1 MTEFP
6 DVLGGNGPG
15 PRLRAVK
22 YIAVLGQQGT
32 AGVIVGLSAV
42 IYAISY
48 GALLFSGP
56 LAAYVGYGITITL
69 ITAVVGGF
77 FGALSDEKRLFSG
90 PDSNTISVL
99 ASMLT
104 MMSAVMPGAVSL
116 EVAVATVTLTA
127 LFCAAAF
134 ALVVRARLPGLVR
147 YIPFAV
153 MAGFLASTGWLMSS
167 GALNIISG
175 MTLTLAGF
183 NSFLA
188 DPLQPQLA
196 FGVLVALVLLVLSPR
211 VSGAVLIPAVIG
223 LAAVGVN
230 LFLESGLCQ
239 AASCTRDAWMF
250 PKMHATQWLAPWD
263 IAWNTLD
270 VGVLIEN
277 LPAML
282 VVSFVALLTILL
294 SVASLELNFQ
304 KEFDLNK
311 TLKTH
316 AVLGGI
322 SALLGGFVAII
333 AIGRTTLNRQAGGG
347 AVSGVIASG
356 ICLTMLLGAGPVVA
370 LMPRPALGGLVLYLG
385 LTMLKQWLWDRRHTT
400 SRLEFVQIFVILTMV
415 ANYGFLIG
423 FAAGLLISCIVFVLT
438 YSRIPLA
445 DLATNL
451 SLFASS
457 VVRPEHEAETLRRHG
472 DKTVLYRLSGY
483 VFFGSASK
491 IDSVFQSL
499 RGDIEGV
506 VIDFTKVSGI
516 DSAAIGVFQRIL
528 RRYKLRPTKFY
539 FITSLD
545 NDTVLRRIGAG
556 YEHSARIAWF
566 PSLDHAVETA
576 EQNTIAAWAGGGG
589 EDTLFAFLGDA
600 DRTIFTSYCE
610 LRDVQ
615 RGGLLCAENDQA
627 EEMFFI
633 ESGSLEV
640 IKDAHGRS
648 PLRLAKLHKGAMV
661 GEIAFYTGEARTAS
675 IMAVADSSVY
685 VLSKTALVRLRETH
699 PAIGTAFDYMVV
711 CKVSRALARTN
722 KLLTMFR

>member
-1 MTEFP
+1 M
-6 DVLGGNGPG
+6 
-15 PRLRAVK
+15 K
-22 YIAVLGQQGT
+22 YIAVIGRQT
-32 AGVIVGLSAV
+32 SAGIIVGLSAV

-56 LAAYVGYGITITL
+56 LAPYVGFGITITL
-69 ITAVVGGF
+69 ITAVIGGF
-77 FGALSDEKRLFSG
+77 FGAVSDEKTLFSG
-90 PDSNTISVL
+90 PDSNTVSVL

-104 MMSAVMPGAVSL
+104 IMSAVALPGVHTL
-116 EVAVATVTLTA
+116 QMAVATVTLTS

-175 MTLTLAGF
+175 MTLTLGGF
-183 NSFLA
+183 DAFIS

-196 FGVLVALVLLVLSPR
+196 FGVLVAVVLLVLAPR
-211 VSGAVLIPAVIG
+211 VSGAVLIPAVIAV
-223 LAAVGVN
+223 AAVGVN
-230 LFLESGLCQ
+230 LFLESGLCH
-239 AASCTRDAWMF
+239 AAACSRDAWMF
-250 PKMHATQWLAPWD
+250 PKMHEAQWLAPWT
-263 IAWNTLD
+263 IAWDELD
-270 VGVLIEN
+270 VSVLIAN

-294 SVASLELNFQ
+294 SVASLELSFH

-316 AVLGGI
+316 ALLGGV

-356 ICLTMLLGAGPVVA
+356 ICLAMLLGAGPIVA
-370 LMPRPALGGLVLYLG
+370 LMPKPALGGLVLYLG
-385 LTMLKQWLWDRRHTT
+385 LTMLKQWLWDRRDTT
-400 SRLEFVQIFVILTMV
+400 SRLEFVQIFIILAMV
-415 ANYGFLIG
+415 ANYGFLVG

-451 SLFASS
+451 ALFASS
-457 VVRPEHEAETLRRHG
+457 VVRPDHEAETLRQNG
-472 DKTVLYRLSGY
+472 DKTLLYRLSGY

-491 IDSVFQSL
+491 IDSVFQNL
-499 RGDIEGV
+499 EGGIDGV

-516 DSAAIGVFQRIL
+516 DSSAIGVFQRIL
-528 RRYKLRPTKFY
+528 RRYRNRPTRFY
-539 FITSLD
+539 FVTSLD
-545 NDTVLRRIGAG
+545 NDAVLRRIGAG
-556 YEHSARIAWF
+556 QEHNARISWF

-576 EQNTIAAWAGGGG
+576 EQDIIAAWAGGGG
-589 EDTLFAFLGDA
+589 EDTLFGFLTDD
-600 DRTIFTSYCE
+600 DRAVFTAHCE
-610 LRDVQ
+610 LRDVPH
-615 RGGLLCAENDQA
+615 GGQLCAENDQA
-627 EEMFFI
+627 DEMFFI
-633 ESGSLEV
+633 AGGSLEV
-640 IKDAHGRS
+640 IKDAQGRT

-675 IMAVADSSVY
+675 IMAVVDSSVY
-685 VLSKTALVRLRETH
+685 VLSKAALVRLRAGH
-699 PAIGTAFDYMVV
+699 PGIATAFDYMVV